1 MVFLSSPNLFDMK
14 KCSLL
19 VALLAPL
26 TIWSQVTLTLTSIPA
41 NTPKNATIYLAGN
54 LNAFN
59 PADLSNSIPPDDN
72 GIYKII
78 IPEGLVPL
86 EFKFTRGS
94 WVTAEA
100 NSTGGYLPNRI
111 INFTGSPQS
120 IDISIAAWEDLS
132 GGILNTSSSNVAIL
146 NTSFYIPQLNT
157 YRKIWIYLPPD
168 YNTSDKKYPVIY
180 MHDGQNLFDK
190 ATSFSGEWEVD
201 ETLNALHAKGDF
213 GAIVIGIENAGTERT
228 NEYSPWKNI
237 TYGGGNGEKYMQFLA
252 ETLKPYVDSNYRTLT
267 DSKYNVLVGSSLGG
281 LISMYGVCKYPTA
294 FGKVAVFSPAFW
306 FALNPLNEYISK
318 NKQSLKD
325 LKIYF
330 AAGQNESTTMV
341 THIEAVKE
349 NIFKK
354 GVKQTNIITKID
366 ADGAHTE
373 TYWKREFKDAYK
385 WLFADENLPVASLK
399 KKNKN

>member
-120 IDISIAAWEDLS
+120 IDISIAAWED
-132 GGILNTSSSNVAIL
+132 
-146 NTSFYIPQLNT
+146 
-157 YRKIWIYLPPD
+157 
-168 YNTSDKKYPVIY
+168 
-180 MHDGQNLFDK
+180 
-190 ATSFSGEWEVD
+190 
-201 ETLNALHAKGDF
+201 
-213 GAIVIGIENAGTERT
+213 
-228 NEYSPWKNI
+228 
-237 TYGGGNGEKYMQFLA
+237 
-252 ETLKPYVDSNYRTLT
+252 
-267 DSKYNVLVGSSLGG
+267 
-281 LISMYGVCKYPTA
+281 
-294 FGKVAVFSPAFW
+294 
-306 FALNPLNEYISK
+306 
-318 NKQSLKD
+318 
-325 LKIYF
+325 
-330 AAGQNESTTMV
+330 
-341 THIEAVKE
+341 
-349 NIFKK
+349 
-354 GVKQTNIITKID
+354 
-366 ADGAHTE
+366 
-373 TYWKREFKDAYK
+373 
-385 WLFADENLPVASLK
+385 
-399 KKNKN
+399 